1 MQNHFP
7 LWKNLLILIVFIIG
21 IIYSLPNLYGDDPS
35 VQVSSAQA
43 ITLGQEQAN
52 RIESE
57 IKTAGVAV
65 KAFEFKDGRILA
77 RFNNTDDQLKVADLL
92 RDTLGSN
99 YTVALNLAP
108 TTPRLVTCFRC

>member
-7 LWKNLLILIVFIIG
+7 LWKNLLILLVFIIG

-57 IKTAGVAV
+57 IKSAGVTV

-77 RFNNTDDQLKVADLL
+77 RFNNTDDQLKVDDLL
-92 RDTLGSN
+92 REKLGRSRQ
-99 YTVALNLAP
+99 TGSKQTSKPPELQ
-108 TTPRLVTCFRC
+108 